1 MLSEHYQIDLFKA
14 LEKKMDKNEAK
25 YPVDKA
31 KGKSDK
37 YTEL

>member
-1 MLSEHYQIDLFKA
+1 MNIANA
-14 LEKKMDKNEAK
+14 LVMKLYHRMKQK